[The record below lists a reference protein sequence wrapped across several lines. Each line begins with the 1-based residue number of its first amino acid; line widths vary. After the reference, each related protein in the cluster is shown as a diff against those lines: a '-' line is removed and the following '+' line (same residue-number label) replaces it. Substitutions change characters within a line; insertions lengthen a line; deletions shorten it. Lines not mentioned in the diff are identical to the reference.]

1 MHLLYCIFSLIQYIS
16 VKSLRLFFC
25 FSALVKL
32 HLLHRCLSTFVC
44 RCVKLGLLNHVT
56 YCFYWEIEKIC
67 LLPDLLNADCVP
79 VNVVTKPPSSWDS
92 LCSLFV
98 CVIYSMLVALKL
110 GRIEMWKEIW
120 GENPFQLF
128 GWAEKR
134 KENGVVGCF
143 PPGPI
148 NFNLPEWGRW
158 EGKIGRDMQR
168 TLLFLIYSLAK
179 VPFWPSTTAYSFST

>member
-1 MHLLYCIFSLIQYIS
+1 MTLQLKDFQFLNLLVKREFSSMHLLYCIFSLIQYIS

-98 CVIYSMLVALKL
+98 CVIYS
-110 GRIEMWKEIW
+110 
-120 GENPFQLF
+120 
-128 GWAEKR
+128 
-134 KENGVVGCF
+134 VGCA
-143 PPGPI
+143 
-148 NFNLPEWGRW
+148 E
-158 EGKIGRDMQR
+158 IG
-168 TLLFLIYSLAK
+168 
-179 VPFWPSTTAYSFST
+179 